1 MSTVTKLMTL
11 EEALNDDRDWH
22 KLGYEVETREV
33 GKVYSSFDY
42 QQFHFIEENRDAKVR
57 KDLLKSIKE
66 KGLIQP
72 IIVNEEYE
80 IIDGQHRFLACKK
93 LGEPIIFTIKYWN
106 NDRGSESI
114 DTLINVNTTSQNWR
128 FQDYVDAYAKT
139 GNEEYMRLKE
149 LIEDTKGYFTPNT
162 VGMICG
168 GINEDSFKNNANNR
182 VIKAGEFKFYNYYA
196 IVNFFNDFKD
206 MIDNINK
213 YSGRKQKTNEQF
225 ILAYF
230 NLYANKSIDKNRLNK
245 VIFREDIIA
254 MSEGINNSSRIIE
267 MIINMY
273 NKKLYKENRIQ
284 LNRGFFSGREIIHVP
299 GEKDY
304 RLVREVD

>member
-1 MSTVTKLMTL
+1 MKLPSIKTETEML
-11 EEALNDDRDWH
+11 EEDKEWH
-22 KLGYEVETREV
+22 EMGYEVPDRKI
-33 GKVYSSFDY
+33 GNVYSSYDY
-42 QQFHFIEENRDAKVR
+42 DQFKFIEENRDAKVR
-57 KDLLKSIKE
+57 KDLSRSIKE

-72 IIVNEEYE
+72 IIVNEEHE

-93 LGEPIIFTIKYWN
+93 IGEPIIFTIKHWN
-106 NDRGSESI
+106 NDHGSESI

-139 GNEEYMRLKE
+139 GNEEYTRLKE
-149 LIEDTKGYFTPNT
+149 LIEDMKGYMTANT

-182 VIKAGEFKFYNYYA
+182 VIKNGEFRFYNYYA
-196 IVNFFNDFKD
+196 VVSFFNDFKNV
-206 MIDNINK
+206 IDNINK

-304 RLVREVD
+304 RLVRKVVD